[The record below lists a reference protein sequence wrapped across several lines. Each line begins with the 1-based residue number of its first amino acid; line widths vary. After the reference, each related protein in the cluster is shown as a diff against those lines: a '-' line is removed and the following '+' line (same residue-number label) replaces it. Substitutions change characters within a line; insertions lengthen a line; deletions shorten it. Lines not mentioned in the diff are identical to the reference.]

1 MVKHAADTQH
11 PLLNAAERVER
22 RICGDYCKADFH
34 KWQRQWLE
42 RIRVH
47 LQENLSIDQEDFESQ
62 PVFTDYGG
70 WSRAFKDFEGHLPM
84 LVKEINRAIAA

>member
-1 MVKHAADTQH
+1 MVKHAADKQH

-22 RICGDYCKADFH
+22 AFADITAKQAFT
-34 KWQRQWLE
+34 KEQRQWLE